1 MDGNTTLMVV
11 EYASRSLRGAEL
23 NYLAYKGEVLAVHW
37 ALEKFRYYLLGQ
49 KFTLITNN
57 KAL

>member
-1 MDGNTTLMVV
+1 MVL

-23 NYLAYKGEVLAVHW
+23 NYPAYEGEVLAVHW
-37 ALEKFRYYLLGQ
+37 AFEKFRHYLLGRS
-49 KFTLITNN
+49 FTLVTDN